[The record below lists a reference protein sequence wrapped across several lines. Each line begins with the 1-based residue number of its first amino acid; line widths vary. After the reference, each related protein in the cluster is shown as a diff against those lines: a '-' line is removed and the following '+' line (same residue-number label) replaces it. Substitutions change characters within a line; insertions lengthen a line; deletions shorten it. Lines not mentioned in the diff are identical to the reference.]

1 MSSQCHSILVIIM
14 PYDEPSE
21 DEMEFVEAS
30 ELPAGKTK
38 LTKWENMFSKIPE
51 GKAWVI
57 SEGKYS
63 FHGIRCSLYSLQ
75 DHGKFKNLKAR
86 KIREP
91 DGTYKMYIVNNA
103 DVLKKEKTVN
113 TKK

>member
-1 MSSQCHSILVIIM
+1 M
-14 PYDEPSE
+14 PYEEPSE
-21 DEMEFVEAS
+21 EEMEFVEAS

-38 LTKWENMFSKIPE
+38 ITKWELMFGKIPE

-57 SEGKYS
+57 PEGKYS

-86 KIREP
+86 KIREA
-91 DGTYKMYIVNNA
+91 DGTYKMYIINNPDA
-103 DVLKKEKTVN
+103 SNKEKTTN